1 MVYWHSKSLRIGKLM
16 SEIKEYDAITGTEI
30 VRDMTEAELA
40 QKAKDEKATQEQ
52 QKANDARAKLK
63 ADTLAKLGL
72 TADEVA
78 ALLS

>member
-1 MVYWHSKSLRIGKLM
+1 M

-30 VRDMTEAELA
+30 VRDMTEDELA

>member
-1 MVYWHSKSLRIGKLM
+1 M

>member
-1 MVYWHSKSLRIGKLM
+1 M
-16 SEIKEYDAITGTEI
+16 SEIKEYNALTGTEI

-40 QKAKDEKATQEQ
+40 QKAKDEKAAQAQ

>member
-1 MVYWHSKSLRIGKLM
+1 M
-16 SEIKEYDAITGTEI
+16 SEIKEYNALTGTEI

>member
-1 MVYWHSKSLRIGKLM
+1 MSNPIIQIG
-16 SEIKEYDAITGTEI
+16 SEARPMNDE
-30 VRDMTEAELA
+30 ELA
-40 QKAKDEKATQEQ
+40 QHEIDVKNKQAEI
-52 QKANDARAKLK
+52 KANLERAKLK

>member
-1 MVYWHSKSLRIGKLM
+1 M

-40 QKAKDEKATQEQ
+40 QKAKDEKAAQTQ

-63 ADTLAKLGL
+63 ADTLVKLGL
-72 TADEVA
+72 TADEVT

>member
-1 MVYWHSKSLRIGKLM
+1 MVYWDSKSLRIGKLM
-16 SEIKEYDAITGTEI
+16 SEIKEYNALTGTEI

-40 QKAKDEKATQEQ
+40 QKAKDEKAAQAQ

-63 ADTLAKLGL
+63 TDTLAKLGL

>member
-1 MVYWHSKSLRIGKLM
+1 MSK
-16 SEIKEYDAITGTEI
+16 IKEYNALTGEEI

-40 QKAKDEKATQEQ
+40 QKAKDEKAEQAQ
-52 QKANDARAKLK
+52 QKANGARAKLK

>member
-1 MVYWHSKSLRIGKLM
+1 M

-72 TADEVA
+72 TANEVA

>member
-1 MVYWHSKSLRIGKLM
+1 M
-16 SEIKEYDAITGTEI
+16 SEIKEYNALTGTEI

-40 QKAKDEKATQEQ
+40 QKAKDEKAAQAQ

-63 ADTLAKLGL
+63 TDTLAKLGL